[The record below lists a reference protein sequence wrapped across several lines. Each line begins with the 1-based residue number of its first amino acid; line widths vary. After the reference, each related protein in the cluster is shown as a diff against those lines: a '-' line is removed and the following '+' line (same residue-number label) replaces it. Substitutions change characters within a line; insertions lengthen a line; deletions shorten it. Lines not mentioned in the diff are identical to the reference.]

1 MAYAEKTCQK
11 MCFLNIFG
19 GAGTNLGYA
28 SIHHQLNIFL
38 SVCQFFCLSVYLF
51 ICLSVGL
58 SNFISVCLS
67 ISANTY
73 LLCDLPREKWFCAG
87 GSSLTPVIFP
97 FVSFHA
103 CPFFVFFFFFFFF
116 FSVLFYFVL
125 ELLFSFSNS
134 SPCRW

>member
-67 ISANTY
+67 IY
-73 LLCDLPREKWFCAG
+73 LRFNGMTLPLV
-87 GSSLTPVIFP
+87 SS
-97 FVSFHA
+97 
-103 CPFFVFFFFFFFF
+103 FF
-116 FSVLFYFVL
+116 LGK
-125 ELLFSFSNS
+125 
-134 SPCRW
+134 RGK